1 VTAESTVT
9 AEGTVP
15 AGNGP
20 NHWTWLRRRAPL
32 VACFVLLVALPF
44 ATAPGEII
52 ADTKFELA
60 VDPARFLSS
69 ALTLWNPQQFGG
81 LADQYVGYLFPM
93 GPFFEL
99 ARLLAVPGWVAQR
112 LWLAALL
119 LTGFTGVVR
128 LAGRLAIGTPGTR
141 LVAGMAYALSPVALT
156 VAGQTSGELLPI
168 SVVPWIVLPLTSM
181 RPWLSGPAGPGTGR
195 GRTASRAR
203 AVARSAVAI
212 ALCSGLNAASTF
224 AAVVPCGW
232 YILTRPGTATRGRLL
247 AWWLPATALITVSWS
262 VPLLLLSRYGVSI
275 VPYTESTQVTATTTS
290 LVDILRGTENWIGYQ
305 STSGV
310 PNRPLAFGIDT
321 GVVQATLA
329 GALAALGLAGL
340 ARRDLP
346 ERRFLLWLALGG
358 IVVISLGYASS
369 LGSPLE
375 GPLVALINGPASA
388 FRNLWKFDPLV
399 RLPVAMGLAHLLA
412 APWRIKARTASTRTV
427 LRAVAAV
434 ALASLVLP
442 TATTGLASPGSFSQ
456 IPSYWVAAGGWLT
469 THAGK
474 QAVLVEP
481 GAGFSEYT
489 WGSPMDDVLQGLTN
503 VDFAERNLGVVGSA
517 GNERLLDAIDQEFAA
532 GDGSAGLTTVL
543 ARMGIKYVLVR
554 NDLAGSQLTGT
565 SPARVQDTVSTS
577 PGLTLVAR
585 FGPQVPDDAPQ
596 DVLAGVTAR
605 YPAIEVYQVAGAEPA
620 AVVQPTTGTLRLAGA
635 PESLITL
642 ANEGL
647 LGTSP
652 VLLNSDGA
660 GDQVAGAVVTDSLR
674 RRVVNF
680 GQLRTNYSPTLTA
693 TEPADT
699 FLSID
704 DFTEPGWSA
713 YEAVAQ
719 YSGIRDVTAS
729 SSASDLQAST
739 SQWASG
745 VFPYS
750 AFDGNPDTMWES
762 DANYGPLGQWIQGT
776 FDSTIRFGQGS
787 DTAIGVAFADNPDVG
802 PPVTRVTVSTSA
814 GQVSDSVRITGS
826 LQSLRVPAGP
836 SDWLRITVTGLAPLS
851 AASLD
856 GTQAGIATIDVPGLT
871 ASRTIVA
878 PPVPAGS
885 SGGQQA
891 TVVLAKAQ
899 PYQPGCELAAARW
912 VCSPVLATTSEEQYG
927 FNESVTEPSSQVSAV
942 RGTAVLTAPALIAK
956 DALSGPGQPVV
967 TPSSTETD
975 DPQDQ
980 AWNAFDGNQAT
991 SWIASPSDPHPTLS
1005 ISWQAPA
1012 TVSQLTIERPPNAT
1026 GLTQVLITGSGGQR
1040 RGAMVPKSGKVRFAA
1055 MTTTRLTLTFTT
1067 DQAPVQVSDVAIPGV
1082 PFIRATAQISLG
1094 CGQGP
1099 RLSVGGVSV
1108 PTEVTATS
1116 ADLLDGRPVSFQA
1129 CDPVR
1134 LPAGTTAVTESAS
1147 DAFDAQDVV
1156 LAPFSPA
1163 HHPTHRPTGLPG
1175 TAAGTTAAPPT
1186 AATVVS
1192 WGSSRRTLRVT
1203 ATARSYLEVNENFN
1217 AGWQA
1222 VIDGRTLRPVQLDG
1236 WKQAWV
1242 LPAGNSGVV
1251 TLTYQPAATYRDAI
1265 GAGLA
1270 ALLLC
1275 LAASLLPAGG
1285 APLPWMTGP
1294 WMTGPWMTGQRRP
1307 GRRRLRRWPTVA
1319 GAAAALAVVGLVLG
1333 GYPGAVLLPVVTGLL
1348 LLPSRGRRRGR
1359 HGPDQRDRDTVD
1371 RPLLLGGLLAVAS
1384 AIGAV
1389 GEHLVYSGDSGL
1401 TVTALSDAI
1410 PQVLCLLVV
1419 GGLAACLPGALA
1431 PPSDA
1436 PRGVRGVVLSAEGN
1450 GAEPPSPPSDAPRG
1464 VRGVVPPGDSALD
1477 AHGEEGT

>member
-1 VTAESTVT
+1 
-9 AEGTVP
+9 
-15 AGNGP
+15 
-20 NHWTWLRRRAPL
+20 
-32 VACFVLLVALPF
+32 VACCALLVALPF
-44 ATAPGEII
+44 ATAPGDII

-60 VDPARFLSS
+60 VDPARFLSN

-119 LTGFTGVVR
+119 LIAFTGVVR
-128 LAGRLAIGTPGTR
+128 LAGRLAIGTPGPR
-141 LVAGMAYALSPVALT
+141 LAAGLAYALSPVTLT

-168 SVVPWIVLPLTSM
+168 ALVPWIIVPLTSM
-181 RPWLSGPAGPGTGR
+181 RPWRPGPDGPGSADSGGADSGGGR
-195 GRTASRAR
+195 ARAGARAR

-212 ALCSGLNAASTF
+212 ALCSGLNAASAI

-232 YILTRPGTATRGRLL
+232 YILTRPGAATKGRML
-247 AWWLPATALITVSWS
+247 AWWLPAAALITVSWS

-275 VPYTESTQVTATTTS
+275 VPYTESVQVTSTTTS
-290 LVDILRGTENWIGYQ
+290 LVNILRGTENWIGYQ
-305 STSGV
+305 SAGGV
-310 PNRPLAFGIDT
+310 PNRPLAFGIGT

-329 GALAALGLAGL
+329 GGLAALGLAGL
-340 ARRDLP
+340 AHRDMP
-346 ERRFLLWLALGG
+346 ERWYLRWLALGG
-358 IVVISLGYASS
+358 IVVIALGYVSS

-375 GPLVALINGPASA
+375 GPLVALINGPASP

-399 RLPVAMGLAHLLA
+399 RLPLAMGLAHLLA
-412 APWRIKARTASTRTV
+412 VPWRDKAGTVSTRAT
-427 LRAVAAV
+427 LRTVAAV
-434 ALASLVLP
+434 ALASLVVP
-442 TATTGLASPGSFSQ
+442 AATTGLASPGSFSQ
-456 IPSYWVAAGGWLT
+456 IPSYWVAAGDWLT
-469 THAGK
+469 AHAGN
-474 QAVLVEP
+474 QAVLIEP

-503 VDFAERNLGVVGSA
+503 VDFAERDLAVVGSA

-532 GDGSAGLTTVL
+532 GDGSAGLTAVL

-565 SPARVQDTVSTS
+565 SLARVQDTIAAS
-577 PGLTLVAR
+577 PGLTLAAR

-605 YPAIEVYQVAGAEPA
+605 YPAIEVYQVAGAQAA
-620 AVVQPTTGTLRLAGA
+620 AVVQPATGTLRVTGA

-642 ANEGL
+642 ADEGL

-652 VLLNSDGA
+652 VLLNNDGA
-660 GDQVAGAVVTDSLR
+660 GEPVAGSVVTDSLR

-693 TEPADT
+693 TDPADT

-713 YEAVAQ
+713 DEAVAQ
-719 YSGIRDVTAS
+719 YSGIRNVTAS
-729 SSASDLQAST
+729 SSASDLQASS
-739 SQWASG
+739 SQWATG
-745 VFPYS
+745 LLPYS
-750 AFDGNPDTMWES
+750 AFDGNPSTMWES
-762 DANYGPLGQWIQGT
+762 GANYGPLGQWIQGT
-776 FDSTIRFGQGS
+776 FDSAIRFGQGS
-787 DTAIGVAFADNPDVG
+787 DAAIGVAFADNPSIG
-802 PPVTRVTVSTSA
+802 PPVTRVTVSTAA
-814 GQVSDSVRITGS
+814 GQVSDLVRVTGGE
-826 LQSLRVPAGP
+826 QSLRVPAGS
-836 SDWLRITVTGLAPLS
+836 SDWLRITVTGLDPLS

-856 GTQAGIATIDVPGLT
+856 GTQVGIATIDVPGL
-871 ASRTIVA
+871 SPGRTILA

-885 SGGQQA
+885 SGGQPA

-899 PYQPGCELAAARW
+899 PYQAGCELAAARW

-927 FNESVTEPSSQVSAV
+927 FNESVTEPAPQGAAV
-942 RGTAVLTAPALIAK
+942 RGTAILTAPALIAK
-956 DALSGPGQPVV
+956 DALSGPGQPTV
-967 TPSSTETD
+967 TASSTETD

-991 SWIASPSDPHPTLS
+991 SWIASPSDPDPALS
-1005 ISWQAPA
+1005 ISWHKPA
-1012 TVSQLTIERPPNAT
+1012 TISQLTIERPPGAT
-1026 GLTQVLITGSGGQR
+1026 GLTQVVITGSDGQR
-1040 RGAMVPKSGKVRFAA
+1040 RGAMVEKSGKVRFAA

-1082 PFIRATAQISLG
+1082 PFIRAAGPVSLG

-1108 PTEVTATS
+1108 PTEVTATP

-1134 LPAGTTAVTESAS
+1134 LAAGTTAVTESAS
-1147 DAFDAQDVV
+1147 DSFDVQDVV
-1156 LAPFSPA
+1156 LAP
-1163 HHPTHRPTGLPG
+1163 G
-1175 TAAGTTAAPPT
+1175 AAGTTAAATAAAVPT

-1203 ATARSYLEVNENFN
+1203 AAARSYLEVNENFN

-1222 VIDGRTLRPVQLDG
+1222 VIDGKALPPVQLDG

-1242 LPAGNSGVV
+1242 LPAGTSGVV
-1251 TLTYQPAATYRDAI
+1251 TLTYRPAVTYRDAI
-1265 GAGLA
+1265 VAGLA

-1285 APLPWMTGP
+1285 APLPWTTQP
-1294 WMTGPWMTGQRRP
+1294 WTTQPWTAQPRTAEPGAAGQALP
-1307 GRRRLRRWPTVA
+1307 GRRRRRRWLTVA
-1319 GAAAALAVVGLVLG
+1319 GATAALAAAGLVLG

-1348 LLPSRGRRRGR
+1348 LLPARRRQRGR
-1359 HGPDQRDRDTVD
+1359 HGRDQPDRDAAG
-1371 RPLLLGGLLAVAS
+1371 RPLLLGGLLAIAS
-1384 AIGAV
+1384 VIGAV
-1389 GEHLVYSGDSGL
+1389 GEHLVYSGASGL
-1401 TVTALSDAI
+1401 TVTAVSDAI

-1419 GGLAACLPGALA
+1419 AGLAACLPGAHACASGRPPEVASSGDTA
-1431 PPSDA
+1431 PDSHEED
-1436 PRGVRGVVLSAEGN
+1436 G
-1450 GAEPPSPPSDAPRG
+1450 GA
-1464 VRGVVPPGDSALD
+1464 
-1477 AHGEEGT
+1477 

>member
-1 VTAESTVT
+1 
-9 AEGTVP
+9 VP

-32 VACFVLLVALPF
+32 VACCALLAGLPF
-44 ATAPGEII
+44 ATAPGDII

-81 LADQYVGYLFPM
+81 LTDQYVGYLFPM

-99 ARLLAVPGWVAQR
+99 ARLLTVPGWVTQR

-119 LTGFTGVVR
+119 LIGFTGVVR

-141 LVAGMAYALSPVALT
+141 LAAGLAYALSPVALT
-156 VAGQTSGELLPI
+156 VAGQTSGELLPV
-168 SVVPWIVLPLTSM
+168 SLVPWIVVPLTSM
-181 RPWLSGPAGPGTGR
+181 RPWLSGPAGPGSGR

-247 AWWLPATALITVSWS
+247 AWWLPAAALITVSWS

-290 LVDILRGTENWIGYQ
+290 LVNILRGTENWIGYQ
-305 STSGV
+305 SMSGV
-310 PNRPLAFGIDT
+310 PNRPLAFGIGT
-321 GVVQATLA
+321 GVLQATLA

-340 ARRDLP
+340 ARRDMP

-358 IVVISLGYASS
+358 IVVISLGYVSS
-369 LGSPLE
+369 LGSPPE

-399 RLPVAMGLAHLLA
+399 RLPLVLGLAHLLA
-412 APWRIKARTASTRTV
+412 VPRRDTPRSVSTRAALPTVAV
-427 LRAVAAV
+427 LRGVAVV
-434 ALASLVLP
+434 ALASLVVP

-456 IPSYWVAAGGWLT
+456 IPSYWVAAGDWLT
-469 THAGK
+469 GHAGN

-503 VDFAERNLGVVGSA
+503 IDFAERNLGVVGSA

-532 GDGSAGLTTVL
+532 GDGSAGLTTAL
-543 ARMGIKYVLVR
+543 AWMGIKYVLVR
-554 NDLAGSQLTGT
+554 NDLAGSQLTAT
-565 SPARVQDTVSTS
+565 SLVRVQDTIATS

-585 FGPQVPDDAPQ
+585 FGPELPDDAPE
-596 DVLAGVTAR
+596 DVLAGVSTR
-605 YPAIEVYQVAGAEPA
+605 YPAVEVYQVAGAQAA
-620 AVVQPTTGTLRLAGA
+620 AVVQPAAGALRVLGA

-647 LGTSP
+647 LGASP
-652 VLLNSDGA
+652 VLLNNDGA
-660 GDQVAGAVVTDSLR
+660 GEPVAGTVVTDSLR

-680 GQLRTNYSPTLTA
+680 GQLRSNYSPTLTA

-699 FLSID
+699 FLSTD

-713 YEAVAQ
+713 DEAVAQ
-719 YSGIRDVTAS
+719 YSGISDVTAS
-729 SSASDLQAST
+729 SSASDLQAS
-739 SQWASG
+739 SGQWATG
-745 VFPYS
+745 LFPYS
-750 AFDGNPDTMWES
+750 AFDGDPDTMWES
-762 DANYGPLGQWIQGT
+762 GSNSGPPGQWIQAT
-776 FDSTIRFGQGS
+776 FDSAIRFGQGS

-802 PPVTRVTVSTSA
+802 PPVTRVTVSTAA
-814 GQVSDSVRITGS
+814 GQVSDSARITGS

-851 AASLD
+851 AATLA
-856 GTQAGIATIDVPGLT
+856 GTQVGIATIDVPGLS

-878 PPVPAGS
+878 PPVPS
-885 SGGQQA
+885 GQQA

-899 PYQPGCELAAARW
+899 PYQSGCELAADRW
-912 VCSPVLATTSEEQYG
+912 VCSSELASPTEEQYG
-927 FNESVTEPSSQVSAV
+927 FDHAVTEPSAQQARVH
-942 RGTAVLTAPALIAK
+942 GTAVLLQQALIGK
-956 DALSGPGQPVV
+956 YALSGRGQPVV
-967 TPSSTETD
+967 TASSTDTAA
-975 DPQDQ
+975 PQDQ
-980 AWNAFDGNQAT
+980 PWNAFDGNPST
-991 SWIASPSDPHPTLS
+991 SWMASPADPHPRLS
-1005 ISWQAPA
+1005 ISWQAPR
-1012 TVSQLTIERPPNAT
+1012 TISQITIKRPPGST
-1026 GLTQVLITGSGGQR
+1026 GLAQVLITGSGGQR
-1040 RGAMVPKSGKVRFAA
+1040 RGAMVGPSGRVRFAP
-1055 MTTTRLTLTFTT
+1055 MRTTSLTLTFTT

-1082 PFIRATAQISLG
+1082 PFIAATGRVSIE

-1116 ADLLDGRPVSFQA
+1116 ADLLDGGPVSFQA
-1129 CDPVR
+1129 CDPVA
-1134 LPAGTTAVTESAS
+1134 LTAGTTTVTESAS
-1147 DAFDAQDVV
+1147 DSFDVQDIV
-1156 LAPFSPA
+1156 LTPGD
-1163 HHPTHRPTGLPG
+1163 TGSAG
-1175 TAAGTTAAPPT
+1175 TGSAGTGSGDAAGTAVAGAAA
-1186 AATVVS
+1186 AATPVAAAIMS
-1192 WGSSRRTLRVT
+1192 WGSSRRTVQVT
-1203 ATARSYLEVNENFN
+1203 AATRSYLEVNENFN
-1217 AGWQA
+1217 AGWRA
-1222 VIDGRTLRPVQLDG
+1222 VIDGRTLQPVQLDG

-1242 LPAGNSGVV
+1242 LPAGTSGVV
-1251 TLTYQPAATYRDAI
+1251 MLTNQPAATYRDAI
-1265 GAGLA
+1265 VAGLA

-1275 LAASLLPAGG
+1275 LAVSLLPAGRT
-1285 APLPWMTGP
+1285 PLPWTPGP
-1294 WMTGPWMTGQRRP
+1294 RRPGPRRP
-1307 GRRRLRRWPTVA
+1307 GRRRLRRWPTVVLA
-1319 GAAAALAVVGLVLG
+1319 GAALAAAGLVLA
-1333 GYPGAVLLPVVTGLL
+1333 GYPGAVLLPAVTGLL
-1348 LLPSRGRRRGR
+1348 RFRPQGRPPGRPHGR
-1359 HGPDQRDRDTVD
+1359 HGRDRWDYWETAG

-1389 GEHLVYSGDSGL
+1389 GEHLVYSGASGL
-1401 TVTALSDAI
+1401 AVTATSNAI
-1410 PQVLCLLVV
+1410 PQVICLLVV
-1419 GGLAACLPGALA
+1419 GGLAACLPGAHA
-1431 PPSDA
+1431 SPSGRPPDA
-1436 PRGVRGVVLSAEGN
+1436 QEADPLE
-1450 GAEPPSPPSDAPRG
+1450 
-1464 VRGVVPPGDSALD
+1464 DSALNTP
-1477 AHGEEGT
+1477 GEDRT